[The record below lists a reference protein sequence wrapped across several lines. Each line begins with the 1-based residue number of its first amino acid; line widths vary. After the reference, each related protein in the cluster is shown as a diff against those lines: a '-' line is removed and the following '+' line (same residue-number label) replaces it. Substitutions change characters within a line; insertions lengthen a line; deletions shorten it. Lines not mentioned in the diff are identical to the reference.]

1 LINRKPNLW
10 KPALAIALGITVL
23 VALVAIRAWR
33 YQALLLSS
41 GTLRLEFLVSLLSFY
56 SASLMCSFSALW
68 LFSLWRR
75 RRVSRMGAI
84 GLQLLSTMGCAFV
97 PVLAAMVASLY
108 GTTTGSR
115 LYSGEDGL
123 TPILVS
129 MFTLAFGVISAI
141 VLTAFLLKRPTA

>member
-1 LINRKPNLW
+1 LIDRKPNLA
-10 KPALAIALGITVL
+10 KATLAIVLGITVL

-33 YQALLLSS
+33 YDALLLSS
-41 GTLRLEFLVSLLSFY
+41 DRFRLEFFVSLLSFY

-75 RRVSRMGAI
+75 RGISRLGAV
-84 GLQLLSTMGCAFV
+84 GLQLLSIVGCALV
-97 PVLAAMVASLY
+97 PVLAALVASL
-108 GTTTGSR
+108 TATGSR

-141 VLTAFLLKRPTA
+141 VLTAFLLRRPTA